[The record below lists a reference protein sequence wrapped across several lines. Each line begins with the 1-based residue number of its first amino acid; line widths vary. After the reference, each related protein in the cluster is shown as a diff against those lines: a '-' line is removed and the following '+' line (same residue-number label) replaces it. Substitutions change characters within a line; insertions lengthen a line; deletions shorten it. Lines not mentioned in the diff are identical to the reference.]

1 MLTQRDTMQPLKRWH
16 RNIYWH
22 EKIFTLRYARKLVK
36 RTVCTLDTK
45 WNKPVIEECIPHDS
59 TYIKYFKVAELIEA
73 ETRMVVAKGWGGGQ
87 SGQLLSNKFIVQ
99 DELSARGLLYKIAPI
114 LNTHCTLKFFVDLR
128 LNGFTTITTI
138 M

>member
-1 MLTQRDTMQPLKRWH
+1 
-16 RNIYWH
+16 
-22 EKIFTLRYARKLVK
+22 
-36 RTVCTLDTK
+36 
-45 WNKPVIEECIPHDS
+45 
-59 TYIKYFKVAELIEA
+59 
-73 ETRMVVAKGWGGGQ
+73 MVVAKGWGGGQ